1 MQGCF
6 GGFWRRRVRLTG
18 WQGGFRVTGCRCA
31 GRLWCTGWRVRI
43 LWCRSIFAG
52 GGRGGGKPLSFFAG
66 WVFAICCGCIWKKN
80 TESQAFQAC
89 SWLEH
94 ALAPRRRAF
103 VAATRRSRLRRVCV
117 VCVLF
122 PNTSAG
128 LRTLPSPNA
137 EPVPSLFIP
146 SQNQYY
152 NQRRESRQEKPL
164 LSLFAFFVCFS
175 LLQKGENQND

>member
-52 GGRGGGKPLSFFAG
+52 GGRGIFVPLFLPG
-66 WVFAICCGCIWKKN
+66 WVFAIGCGCIWKKN

-94 ALAPRRRAF
+94 ALAPH
-103 VAATRRSRLRRVCV
+103 RRSLRL
-117 VCVLF
+117 LNQSLPF
-122 PNTSAG
+122 LSPHKTNTIIREERAD
-128 LRTLPSPNA
+128 RKSPC
-137 EPVPSLFIP
+137 SL
-146 SQNQYY
+146 Y
-152 NQRRESRQEKPL
+152 L
-164 LSLFAFFVCFS
+164 LFFVCSFS
-175 LLQKGENQND
+175 LWRKPK